1 MSYNFTKL
9 FGMIKNGSIIDYLQ
23 YKIRRQRILS
33 FENPIEYQE
42 KLLVQILQYAC
53 QHCDYY
59 KRLDI
64 SIFSAED
71 IVKFPFLTKQIVRN
85 EFDNLISDEK
95 NRLLYFEARTGGSTG
110 EPLKFLNVPG
120 VDDIFQKKVWEY
132 YKYEDGD
139 IILALDGA
147 TIDESIINSGKYLY
161 KKSESQ
167 IPYGGYGLSSMYLT
181 DENIHIYVRELLNLQ
196 PSFIRGYPSF
206 VYRIAQ
212 YMKENDIQIS
222 FSMKGI
228 ELTSETCMDYQRDL
242 ISSVFKCQVFM
253 QYGHTECCAFGF
265 TFDDSM
271 RYRIEPLYGFL
282 EVIKENGE
290 PAEKG
295 EVGEIVV
302 TSLFNKAFPLIRY
315 KTGDYA
321 EFGSKDEKGIILNKI
336 LGRTQDFIVDS
347 NGEKVLLTAL
357 IHAQHNFRAL
367 GHIERWQIE
376 QNTPGKVI
384 IHIIKGRD
392 YNDSDS
398 AEIIDVFW
406 HYGRTK
412 VVFDFCEIIPLT
424 LRGKSKLIIQN
435 IIE

>member
-265 TFDDSM
+265 KFDDSM

-282 EVIKENGE
+282 EVIK
-290 PAEKG
+290 
-295 EVGEIVV
+295 
-302 TSLFNKAFPLIRY
+302 
-315 KTGDYA
+315 
-321 EFGSKDEKGIILNKI
+321 
-336 LGRTQDFIVDS
+336 
-347 NGEKVLLTAL
+347 
-357 IHAQHNFRAL
+357 
-367 GHIERWQIE
+367 
-376 QNTPGKVI
+376 
-384 IHIIKGRD
+384 
-392 YNDSDS
+392 
-398 AEIIDVFW
+398 
-406 HYGRTK
+406 
-412 VVFDFCEIIPLT
+412 
-424 LRGKSKLIIQN
+424 
-435 IIE
+435 